1 MANDRQL
8 KANRAN
14 SAKSTGPRST
24 GGKKRAG
31 RNAYRHGLS
40 SSINSAASAI
50 QVDKLARKIAG
61 GCESKIVWELAKSA
75 ALAQLDLARVQ
86 HVKISLI
93 ERVLARGTVDSAN
106 TVLPASKL
114 IQRVKRILAVLAGR
128 DIFPEPVDPL
138 STMPTEE
145 PERSAEAVRR
155 ALPELL
161 RLVRY
166 ERRAVLRRDR
176 ALREVI
182 KRRSLA
188 QYIL

>member
-31 RNAYRHGLS
+31 KNAYRHGLS
-40 SSINSAASAI
+40 LSFDLTANAK
-50 QVDKLARKIAG
+50 QVDDLARKIAG
-61 GCESKIVWELAKSA
+61 GSGSKIVWEHAITA
-75 ALAQLDLARVQ
+75 AQAQLDLARVQ
-86 HVKISLI
+86 RVKIALI
-93 ERVLARGTVDSAN
+93 ERVLARGTVDAPNTLLSA
-106 TVLPASKL
+106 LSASKFV
-114 IQRVKRILAVLAGR
+114 QRVKRILAFR
-128 DIFPEPVDPL
+128 DIFAEPVDPL

-145 PERSAEAVRR
+145 PERSAEALQR

-161 RLVRY
+161 KLTRY

-176 ALREVI
+176 ALRDVI
-182 KRRSLA
+182 KSRQLA
-188 QYIL
+188 

>member
-61 GCESKIVWELAKSA
+61 GCESKIVWELARSA

-93 ERVLARGTVDSAN
+93 ERVLARGTIDAAN
-106 TVLPASKL
+106 TSVSASKL
-114 IQRVKRILAVLAGR
+114 VQRVKRILAGR
-128 DIFPEPVDPL
+128 DVFPQPVDPL

-182 KRRSLA
+182 KRRSLT
-188 QYIL
+188 